1 MFMFRR
7 SPCRPKLADE
17 AEEHNEMKVS
27 ERSPNQAQFLSEDVL
42 GRARTWKLSLSYG
55 TPNIGEIRKVSKEW
69 SERCVPA
76 PSRRG
81 ADTLST

>member
-42 GRARTWKLSLSYG
+42 GRARTCSDVEVILVLWY
-55 TPNIGEIRKVSKEW
+55 SKY
-69 SERCVPA
+69 
-76 PSRRG
+76 RR
-81 ADTLST
+81 DP